1 MVFSSLTFL
10 YLFLPAVM
18 LVYCIIPAKARNAV
32 LLLASMTFYFCGEQ
46 LYLLLMLGEI
56 VLAYAAG
63 RLAEPRS
70 GEKSGRGRKAV
81 LVIFLVLSFGLLT
94 LFKYADLLPETVNAI
109 AGREVLGLLRLPLP
123 IGISFYIFQGVSYG
137 IDVYRGRYPAEK
149 NPVRLA
155 LYISFFPQLIAGP
168 IVRYDAIRESLAA
181 ERRISV
187 ERLERGIVRFCT
199 GLGKK
204 LLIADRLFA
213 MCEAA
218 AASTAPSAVLAWTEG
233 LAFLLYVYYDF
244 SGYSDMAIGLAGCF
258 GFDIPENFRYP
269 LISDSF
275 REFWRRW
282 HISLGTWFRDY
293 LYIPLGGNRK
303 GRAQHLRNL
312 LIVWGLTGLWH
323 GASWNFVIWG
333 ACFGVLLI
341 LEVLLSRNAAASGK
355 ASASV
360 GKSASGNAAASGD
373 ASVSAGAEARAV
385 TRRRAALRVVR
396 TAAVLAVT
404 VTVFVWFRFTE
415 FHGAVTQLGRM
426 FGTVS
431 LWSRDTAYLLSGSA
445 VLLAAAL
452 LGATP
457 LPKRAMT
464 ALMKKRGADVWLPI
478 LETLWILGILLLATA
493 YLVDGSFSPFL
504 YFRF

>member
-18 LVYCIIPAKARNAV
+18 LVYCIVPAKARNAV

-213 MCEAA
+213 NGIPDHYEVAFIPESKGDRSRPVYDEYGRIIGYEA
-218 AASTAPSAVLAWTEG
+218 P
-233 LAFLLYVYYDF
+233 
-244 SGYSDMAIGLAGCF
+244 
-258 GFDIPENFRYP
+258 GFDPF
-269 LISDSF
+269 
-275 REFWRRW
+275 
-282 HISLGTWFRDY
+282 
-293 LYIPLGGNRK
+293 
-303 GRAQHLRNL
+303 A
-312 LIVWGLTGLWH
+312 
-323 GASWNFVIWG
+323 
-333 ACFGVLLI
+333 
-341 LEVLLSRNAAASGK
+341 
-355 ASASV
+355 
-360 GKSASGNAAASGD
+360 
-373 ASVSAGAEARAV
+373 
-385 TRRRAALRVVR
+385 
-396 TAAVLAVT
+396 
-404 VTVFVWFRFTE
+404 
-415 FHGAVTQLGRM
+415 
-426 FGTVS
+426 
-431 LWSRDTAYLLSGSA
+431 RDTLHPDFYVLNKRTRKAYFWEH
-445 VLLAAAL
+445 
-452 LGATP
+452 LGKLQDPKYCTDNLNRLVRIIDAGYRIGEEILITHEDSYNP
-457 LPKRAMT
+457 LR
-464 ALMKKRGADVWLPI
+464 
-478 LETLWILGILLLATA
+478 LESIDGIISR
-493 YLVDGSFSPFL
+493 YLK
-504 YFRF
+504 